1 MYFNHELYIAFGK
14 AIGKKKMRSAFDPL
28 NNEHLDSPLILA
40 GGVSRHLNAFGDR
53 ILMSIYCSF
62 SL

>member
-14 AIGKKKMRSAFDPL
+14 AVGKKKTRSAFYPL
-28 NNEHLDSPLILA
+28 NNGHLDSPLILA
-40 GGVSRHLNAFGDR
+40 GGVSRHLNASGEG